1 MSDDYTPTDA
11 SVRESFMYAQLS
23 GRGLDTNQIGTS
35 TTVNLSEKYD
45 RWLSER
51 DRQVAEC
58 AWDDGQGEGVVAAI
72 NHTPL
77 PPNPYRTAE
86 DAPHE

>member
-1 MSDDYTPTDA
+1 
-11 SVRESFMYAQLS
+11 MYAQLS

-51 DRQVAEC
+51 DRQVAER
-58 AWDDGQGEGVVAAI
+58 AWDDGYTAGVDDIA
-72 NHTPL
+72 NHATPAGNSID
-77 PPNPYRTAE
+77 PERNPYKE
-86 DAPHE
+86 APHE